1 MTWRKEIDWRYLRLV
16 AWGHL
21 GLWIYGAVLA
31 GLHVAGLLEG
41 VLRDGLALGAFVGL
55 AACLLLIFKII
66 RYEKNPPE
74 KLKPGPVRVSSQTFL
89 LMIAFFVS
97 VCAFVVLLSVIGLN
111 SVSFTF

>member
-21 GLWIYGAVLA
+21 ALWIYGAVLA
-31 GLHVAGLLEG
+31 GLHITGLLDG
-41 VLRDGLALGAFVGL
+41 ALRDGLALGAFVGL

-66 RYEKNPPE
+66 RYEKNPSE

-89 LMIAFFVS
+89 VMAAFLVS
-97 VCAFVVLLSVIGLN
+97 VCAFVLLLSIIGLN
-111 SVSFTF
+111 AVTFTF

>member
-1 MTWRKEIDWRYLRLV
+1 MIWRKEIDWRYLRLV

-31 GLHVAGLLEG
+31 GLHVAGHLEG

-74 KLKPGPVRVSSQTFL
+74 KLKSGPVRVSPRTFL

-97 VCAFVVLLSVIGLN
+97 VCAFVVLLSVIGLD
-111 SVSFTF
+111 SVTFTF